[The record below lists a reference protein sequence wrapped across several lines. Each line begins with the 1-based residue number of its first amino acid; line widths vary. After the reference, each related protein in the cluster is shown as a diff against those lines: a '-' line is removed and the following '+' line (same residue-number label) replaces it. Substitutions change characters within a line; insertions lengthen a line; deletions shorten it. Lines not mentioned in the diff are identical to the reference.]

1 VEYPDPR
8 GGASLARVEP
18 TAALANLK
26 VS

>member
-18 TAALANLK
+18 TAALAHLTL
-26 VS
+26 S